1 MVRSG
6 SRKKTIKRQD
16 IKKKNTETT
25 PKKISKNPLEKNN
38 ELINTN
44 VNANDA
50 RIQEKPPLAMRIM
63 FLPQ

>member
-16 IKKKNTETT
+16 IKKKNIETT
-25 PKKISKNPLEKNN
+25 PKKISKSPVEKNDAP
-38 ELINTN
+38 INTK

-63 FLPQ
+63 FLPH